1 MIVVVFWERY
11 CKELQFRNYVLCN
24 DGTVQSLV
32 TYEFKILNFVVS
44 NMKMMHEL
52 RRDESR

>member
-24 DGTVQSLV
+24 DGKKATAQSLV

-44 NMKMMHEL
+44 EYEN
-52 RRDESR
+52 DA